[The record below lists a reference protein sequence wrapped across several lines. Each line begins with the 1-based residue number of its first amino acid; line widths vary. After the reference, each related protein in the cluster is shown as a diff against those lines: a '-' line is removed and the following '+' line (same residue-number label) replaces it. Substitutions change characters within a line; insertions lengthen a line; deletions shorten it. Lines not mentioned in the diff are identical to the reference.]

1 MSEINSL
8 VAVYDTHVSAEAGVR
23 RLHKCGFDMTK
34 LSIAG
39 QEYPI
44 ERSTVGCYAVAHGL
58 KYWGKMEAF
67 WGGRWGL
74 TGTALFLMM
83 GIGPIVFAGP
93 LAASIATVLERTVA
107 VGGFSALSAG
117 LVSLGVPKSRVVW
130 YESNLRADKVLL
142 LAHGTAR
149 ELLAAKDLLHS
160 TGPEELDVHFADRN
174 VVAA

>member
-8 VAVYDTHVSAEAGVR
+8 VAVYDTHVGAEAAVR
-23 RLHKCGFDMTK
+23 KLQQAGFDMTK

-39 QEYPI
+39 QEYRV
-44 ERSTVGCYAVAHGL
+44 EEGVVGCYAVAHGM

-74 TGTALFLMM
+74 TGTAFFLLL

-93 LAASIATVLERTVA
+93 LAASIVGSLDRTA
-107 VGGFSALSAG
+107 FGGGFNALGAG
-117 LVSLGVPKSRVVW
+117 LASLGIPRNRIIW

-142 LAHGTAR
+142 LAHGTSK
-149 ELLAAKDLLHS
+149 ELLSVRDHLRS
-160 TGPEELDVHFADRN
+160 THPQELDLHFAEEGL
-174 VVAA
+174 AAA